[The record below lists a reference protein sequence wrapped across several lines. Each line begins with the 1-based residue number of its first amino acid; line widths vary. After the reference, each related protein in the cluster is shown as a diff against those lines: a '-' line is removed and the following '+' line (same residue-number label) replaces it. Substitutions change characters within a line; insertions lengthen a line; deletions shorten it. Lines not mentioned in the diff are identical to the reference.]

1 MKGFCKFIFF
11 FIVAVILWNCF
22 VTPDVEII
30 YSHSNEGIFDGFLA
44 GILAPIIAVL
54 LIVGAIFVVFGVA
67 AAVMVAFAIV
77 GFSILFVGLSMF
89 WPIILVIVLFY
100 WLFSDSKQQAG

>member
-22 VTPDVEII
+22 VTPDVEIV
-30 YSHSNEGIFDGFLA
+30 YSHSNDGIFEGFLA
-44 GILAPIIAVL
+44 GVLGPVVAVL
-54 LIVGAIFVVFGVA
+54 LIVGAIFLVFGVA
-67 AAVMVAFAIV
+67 AAVLVTFAII
-77 GFSILFVGLSMF
+77 GFSLLFAGLSMF
-89 WPIILVIVLFY
+89 WPIILVIAVFY